1 LAGIYLHIPFCK
13 SRCIYCD
20 FYSQTDET
28 PIDKFTEAVCREVR
42 LRKQMLANET
52 VRTVYFGG
60 GTPSRL
66 QQKHLEKIFDTL
78 YAEFSMDNLVEVT
91 LEANPDDL
99 SPAYIGM
106 LRRLP
111 FNRISIGIQSFNDN
125 ELKFLGRR
133 HASQDAVRAVKDC
146 QQMGFDNI
154 SIDLMYGLPNQTLEI
169 WQSNLQR
176 ACSLGVQH
184 ISAYHLTYEENT
196 PLYGLLQKGK
206 IHPIDEERS
215 STFFT
220 RLIDTLAEGGFIHYE
235 ISNFAKPGYFSRHN
249 SSYWEGDKYLGLG
262 PSAHSFDGNKR
273 SWNTASLTDYLDGIF
288 SGNLPCE
295 TEYLSLYQHYNEF
308 ILTRLRT
315 REGIDTLELKER
327 FGESLYRYCLKGAQK
342 FIAENLLNFQNN
354 ILKLTRKGIFISDGI
369 ISELMQVDT
378 NE

>member
-1 LAGIYLHIPFCK
+1 MAGIYLHIPFCK

-28 PIDKFTEAVCREVR
+28 FIDKFTEAIRREAR

-66 QQKHLEKIFDTL
+66 QQKHFEKIFDVL
-78 YAEFSMDNLVEVT
+78 FAEFSMDNPIEVT

-99 SPAYIGM
+99 SHEYIGM

-133 HASQDAVRAVKDC
+133 HSSHDAVRAVKDC

-154 SIDLMYGLPNQTLEI
+154 SIDLMYGLPDQTPEI

-176 ACSLGVQH
+176 ACSLDVQH

-196 PLYGLLQKGK
+196 LLYGLLQKGK
-206 IHPIDEERS
+206 IHPVDEELS

-220 RLIDTLAEGGFIHYE
+220 QLIDTLEEEGFIHYE
-235 ISNFAKPGYFSRHN
+235 ISNFAKPGYFSQHN
-249 SSYWEGDKYLGLG
+249 SSYWKGDKYLGLG
-262 PSAHSFDGNKR
+262 PSAHTFDGYNR

-315 REGIDTLELKER
+315 REGIDTLELKMR
-327 FGESLYRYCLKGAQK
+327 FGVPLYRYCLDNAQK
-342 FIAENLLNFQNN
+342 FIAEGLLVFQNN
-354 ILKLTRKGIFISDGI
+354 ALKLTRKGMFISDGI
-369 ISELMQVDT
+369 ISELMKV
-378 NE
+378 

>member
-1 LAGIYLHIPFCK
+1 
-13 SRCIYCD
+13 
-20 FYSQTDET
+20 
-28 PIDKFTEAVCREVR
+28 
-42 LRKQMLANET
+42 MLANET

-66 QQKHLEKIFDTL
+66 QQKHFEKIFDVL
-78 YAEFSMDNLVEVT
+78 FAEFSMGNLSEVT

-99 SPAYIGM
+99 SHEYIGM

-133 HASQDAVRAVKDC
+133 HSSHDAVRAVKDC

-154 SIDLMYGLPNQTLEI
+154 SIDLMYGLPDQTPEI

-176 ACSLGVQH
+176 ACSLDVQH

-196 PLYGLLQKGK
+196 LLYGLLQKGK
-206 IHPIDEERS
+206 IHPVDEELS

-220 RLIDTLAEGGFIHYE
+220 QLIDTLEEEGFIHYE
-235 ISNFAKPGYFSRHN
+235 ISNFAKPGYFSQHN
-249 SSYWEGDKYLGLG
+249 SSYWKGDKYLGLG
-262 PSAHSFDGNKR
+262 PSAHTFDGYNR

-315 REGIDTLELKER
+315 REGIDTLELKMR
-327 FGESLYRYCLKGAQK
+327 FGVPLYRYCLDNAQK
-342 FIAENLLNFQNN
+342 FIAEGLLVFQNN
-354 ILKLTRKGIFISDGI
+354 ALKLTRKGMFISDGI
-369 ISELMQVDT
+369 ISELMKV
-378 NE
+378 

>member
-28 PIDKFTEAVCREVR
+28 FIDKFTEAIRREAR

-66 QQKHLEKIFDTL
+66 QQKHFEKIFDVL
-78 YAEFSMDNLVEVT
+78 FAEFSMDNPIEVT

-99 SPAYIGM
+99 SHEYIGM

-133 HASQDAVRAVKDC
+133 HSSHDAVRAVKDC

-154 SIDLMYGLPNQTLEI
+154 SIDLMYGLPDQTPEI

-176 ACSLGVQH
+176 ACSLDVQH

-196 PLYGLLQKGK
+196 LLYGLLQKGK
-206 IHPIDEERS
+206 IHPVDEELS

-220 RLIDTLAEGGFIHYE
+220 QLIDTLEEEGFIHYE
-235 ISNFAKPGYFSRHN
+235 ISNFAKPGYFSQHN
-249 SSYWEGDKYLGLG
+249 SSYWKGDKYLGLG
-262 PSAHSFDGNKR
+262 PSAHTFDGYNR

-315 REGIDTLELKER
+315 REGIDTLELKMR
-327 FGESLYRYCLKGAQK
+327 FGVPLYRYCLDNAQK
-342 FIAENLLNFQNN
+342 FIAEGLLVFQNN
-354 ILKLTRKGIFISDGI
+354 ALKLTRKGMFISDGI
-369 ISELMQVDT
+369 ISELMKV
-378 NE
+378 

>member
-1 LAGIYLHIPFCK
+1 MAGIYLHIPFCK

-28 PIDKFTEAVCREVR
+28 FIDKFTEAICREAR
-42 LRKQMLANET
+42 LRKQMLVNET
-52 VRTVYFGG
+52 VRTIYFGG

-66 QQKHLEKIFDTL
+66 QQKHFEKIFDVL
-78 YAEFSMDNLVEVT
+78 FAEFSMNNLSEVT

-99 SPAYIGM
+99 SHEYIGM

-133 HASQDAVRAVKDC
+133 HSSHDAVRAVKDC

-154 SIDLMYGLPNQTLEI
+154 SIDLIYGLPAQTPEI
-169 WQSNLQR
+169 WQNNLQQ
-176 ACSLGVQH
+176 ACALDIQH

-196 PLYGLLQKGK
+196 PLDGLLQKGK
-206 IHPIDEERS
+206 IHPVDEELS

-220 RLIDTLAEGGFIHYE
+220 QLIDTLEEEGFIHYE
-235 ISNFAKPGYFSRHN
+235 ISNFAKPGYFSQHN
-249 SSYWEGDKYLGLG
+249 SSYWKGDKYLGLG
-262 PSAHSFDGNKR
+262 PSAHTFDGYNR

-315 REGIDTLELKER
+315 REGIDTLELKMR
-327 FGESLYRYCLKGAQK
+327 FGVPLYRYCLDNAQK
-342 FIAENLLNFQNN
+342 FIAEGLLVFQNN
-354 ILKLTRKGIFISDGI
+354 ALKLTRKGMFISDGI
-369 ISELMQVDT
+369 ISELMKV
-378 NE
+378 